1 MKNLSEL
8 QQDMYQE
15 QQLTNRIYTLE
26 KRRDQ
31 LEDKV
36 RDLELAK
43 EKEEEDVEKLQG
55 RSLAVLF
62 HKILGKQPEMLDKV
76 QLEA

>member
-15 QQLTNRIYTLE
+15 QQLTNRIHTLE
-26 KRRDQ
+26 KRRGQ

-36 RDLELAK
+36 RDL
-43 EKEEEDVEKLQG
+43 
-55 RSLAVLF
+55 
-62 HKILGKQPEMLDKV
+62 
-76 QLEA
+76 